1 MTQKK
6 NSSAFDS
13 ALKYLTPK
21 ARTIREV
28 ENYLDS
34 MNYSE
39 VEVMNTVSRLAAA
52 DLLNDKKY
60 AENFIES
67 RLNTKPVSR
76 AKLCS
81 QLKEHF
87 VPDEIIS
94 SVVEMIDDAVE
105 EANALAVA
113 EKFFR
118 QFEKLDPEERVRRVN
133 LRLQSR
139 GYNYDCIKKCIVRLS
154 ETNE

>member
-105 EANALAVA
+105 EANALAAA

-154 ETNE
+154 EANE